1 MPAPAKRTPD
11 EIRASIEENRQELGM
26 SLIRLRDGVGE
37 LTDWRAQVKRN
48 REPLTV
54 AAAAAGFVLA
64 GGISGVT
71 GVLFGGR
78 KKRRA
83 GRKNSA

>member
-1 MPAPAKRTPD
+1 MPEAKRTPD
-11 EIRASIEENRQELGM
+11 EIRASIELNRQELGM

-48 REPLTV
+48 REPLTA

-64 GGISGVT
+64 GGIGGVT
-71 GVLFGGR
+71 GVLFGGKRRRR
-78 KKRRA
+78 KKA
-83 GRKNSA
+83 LGH